1 MGQLLM
7 SFVDGMKATDERTFE
22 MTLKEPY
29 GLVLLSLA
37 KPSSNVPFIMPKRIA
52 ETPASEQISEYVG
65 SGPFVFARD
74 EWEPGNKAVF
84 TRFEGYQPRS
94 EPPSWA
100 AGGKV
105 AKVDRV
111 EWLWIPDMQTAVN
124 ALINGEIDV
133 HRDRRRTTSCR
144 SSRPTTASSC
154 STTTRSATSTCSA

>member
-1 MGQLLM
+1 M
-7 SFVDGMKATDERTFE
+7 
-22 MTLKEPY
+22 
-29 GLVLLSLA
+29 
-37 KPSSNVPFIMPKRIA
+37 MPKRIA

-84 TRFEGYQPRS
+84 TRFEDYQPRS

-100 AGGKV
+100 AGGKE

-111 EWLWIPDMQTAVN
+111 EWVWIPDMQTAVN

-133 HRDRRRTTSCR
+133 IEIALARPAADPRGRRR
-144 SSRPTTASSC
+144 ASSC

>member
-1 MGQLLM
+1 MQ
-7 SFVDGMKATDERTFE
+7 
-22 MTLKEPY
+22 LKEPY

-84 TRFEGYQPRS
+84 TKFEGYQPRS

-133 HRDRRRTTSCR
+133 IEIALARPAADPRGGRRASC
-144 SSRPTTASSC
+144 C

>member
-1 MGQLLM
+1 MGQLMM
-7 SFVDGMKATDERTFE
+7 SFVEGMKALDPKTFE

-52 ETPASEQISEYVG
+52 LTPASEQISEYVG
-65 SGPFVFARD
+65 SGPFVFERD
-74 EWEPGNKAVF
+74 QWQPGVKAVF
-84 TRFEGYQPRS
+84 TRFKDYKPRS

-111 EWLWIPDMQTAVN
+111 EWDWIPDAQ
-124 ALINGEIDV
+124 
-133 HRDRRRTTSCR
+133 
-144 SSRPTTASSC
+144 
-154 STTTRSATSTCSA
+154 TRSTR